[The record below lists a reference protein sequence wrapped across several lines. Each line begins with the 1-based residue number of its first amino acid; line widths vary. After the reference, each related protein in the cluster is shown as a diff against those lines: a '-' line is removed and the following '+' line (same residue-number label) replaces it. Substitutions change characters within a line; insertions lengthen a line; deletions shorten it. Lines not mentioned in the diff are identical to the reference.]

1 MPHAYLCTT
10 YTESQSGI
18 NISPYFSLHDLL
30 DKLVV
35 LSARVLSLNKAYK
48 WSTSSFTPMGSAHT
62 HVSDIMG
69 NICTPQNYCKAALAV
84 VRAGAEKQAA
94 PGGPPRE

>member
-10 YTESQSGI
+10 YTESQSGT
-18 NISPYFSLHDLL
+18 NISPYFSLRDLL

-69 NICTPQNYCKAALAV
+69 NICTPQSYRKAELAV
-84 VRAGAEKQAA
+84 VRAAAEKQAA